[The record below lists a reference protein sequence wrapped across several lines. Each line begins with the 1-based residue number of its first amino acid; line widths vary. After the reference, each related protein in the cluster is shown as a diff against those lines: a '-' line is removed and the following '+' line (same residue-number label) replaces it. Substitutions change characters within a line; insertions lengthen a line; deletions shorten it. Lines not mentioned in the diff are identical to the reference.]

1 MKKISKFLFI
11 LVSFVLILSSV
22 SAASKT
28 SSDDSTMLFIAIG
41 MELFCSIHMSVF
53 VLMPLAK
60 FISSKN
66 WGKMFGILF
75 GIRAVI
81 LVIGDFILPMGMAV
95 LDFISI
101 FLGAFI
107 LMPIIN
113 GAKIAHKNQYI
124 ELDDFPDISDY
135 EAASLQTGSIDEF
148 KNLMISKVIDI
159 EHAYSDFDYNRL
171 KELCTVKQYIKFSNE
186 MKALQKKGHK
196 SIIADFDVKDSK
208 VYSVNPSKNEIL
220 ASIVFTA
227 DVQDFVVDSTGKLKS
242 GENKKVT
249 KVYMVDF
256 VKDATGEE
264 IIHNCPNCGAGLED
278 ANSSVCKYCA
288 GVIERKNKDWVLAS
302 FNKVNAKK

>member
-22 SAASKT
+22 SANEIT
-28 SSDDSTMLFIAIG
+28 SSEKSTMLFVAIG

-53 VLMPLAK
+53 VLMPLAR

-66 WGKMFGILF
+66 WGKTFGILF
-75 GIRAVI
+75 GIRAII
-81 LVIGDFILPMGMAV
+81 LIIGDIIAPMAMAV

-101 FLGAFI
+101 FLGAFV

-135 EAASLQTGSIDEF
+135 EAASLQTGSVDEF

-186 MKALQKKGHK
+186 MKALQRKGHK

-227 DVQDFVVDSTGKLKS
+227 NVQDFVVDNTGKLKS

-249 KVYMVDF
+249 KVYMVEF

-264 IIHNCPNCGAGLED
+264 IIHNCPNCGASLED
-278 ANSSVCKYCA
+278 VNSSVCKYCA
-288 GVIERKNKDWVLAS
+288 GVIERKNKDWVLAG